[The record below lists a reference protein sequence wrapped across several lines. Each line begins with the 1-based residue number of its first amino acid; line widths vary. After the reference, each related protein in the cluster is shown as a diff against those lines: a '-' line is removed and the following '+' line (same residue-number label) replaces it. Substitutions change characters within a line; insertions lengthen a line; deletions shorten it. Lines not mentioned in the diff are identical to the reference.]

1 MVRII
6 VDRIIEGNLHY
17 IEGDCL
23 STDTKPASGLVTG
36 SVMIEV
42 DTSKAF
48 FFDEVRADWLEAGGA
63 SNG

>member
-17 IEGDCL
+17 IEANCL
-23 STDTKPASGLVTG
+23 STDTKPSTNLVTG
-36 SVMIEV
+36 SVMVEV
-42 DTSKAF
+42 DTSKAY
-48 FFDEVRADWLEAGGA
+48 FFDEAGAQWIEAGGA